1 MSKNKKNTGTGNCLS
16 VIGFLIIECYQYLRP
31 TPRPIYLFRQDFL
44 NRLPLLDLNERIKAS
59 EETGSSS
66 VYVSVCLFVCVS
78 VCLCV
83 CVSVSLFVCVFMCLC
98 VCVSLCMCVSVSMC
112 LCVCVSLCVDIVLT
126 ERKYYRLQ

>member
-66 VYVSVCLFVCVS
+66 VYVS
-78 VCLCV
+78 
-83 CVSVSLFVCVFMCLC
+83 
-98 VCVSLCMCVSVSMC
+98 LCMCVSVSMC